1 MLIQSHRGDVV
12 ETNIDERMH
21 QVDYDAIVVGAGFA
35 GLYMLH
41 RLRQRGLRVLVLEA
55 GSDVGGTWFWNRY
68 PGARCDVESVDYSYS
83 FDEGLE
89 QEWIWSERYATQ
101 PEILRYVHHVAD
113 RFDLRRDIR
122 TDTRV
127 IAAAFDEDTSTWV
140 VTMAS
145 GETLRSRFTIMATG
159 CLSVPSTPSFPGMET
174 FEGEIL
180 HTGSWPSEAVAFGGK
195 RVGVIGTGSSGTQ
208 LIPIAAEEADEL
220 FVFQRTPNFSVPANN
235 APLTL
240 AELDALK
247 ADYAHRR
254 ELSRNSATG
263 LTKDMNRVSAL
274 AVSDEER
281 NQVYEEGWR
290 TAGFGF
296 ILSFSDL
303 LFSPEANQTAVDFLN
318 RKARELIHD
327 PSVAATLTATHYPFG
342 SKRPCVDSNFYTTFN
357 RDNVTL
363 VDVKKEAIEAITPS
377 GVRTSE
383 HEYALDMIVFATGFD
398 AMTGALNKI
407 DIRGR
412 DGALLRDH
420 WAEGP
425 STYLG
430 LAVSGFPN
438 LLTITG
444 PGSPSVLSNVL
455 VSIEQHV
462 AWIDDLIEH
471 MEQSGLRVVE
481 AEQQAE
487 VDWTEYVDELAYKT
501 LYPVGSSWY
510 LGPDVPGKRRSFMPF
525 TGGLRAYRRKC
536 NEVAAE
542 GYQGFALK

>member
-1 MLIQSHRGDVV
+1 V
-12 ETNIDERMH
+12 ETSNDERA
-21 QVDYDAIVVGAGFA
+21 QDLDFDAIVVGAGFA

-41 RLRQRGLRVLVLEA
+41 RLRRHGLRVVVLEA

-83 FDEGLE
+83 FDQDLE
-89 QEWIWSERYATQ
+89 QEWVWSERYATQ
-101 PEILRYVHHVAD
+101 PEILRYIHHVAD
-113 RFDLRRDIR
+113 RFDLRKDIR
-122 TDTRV
+122 TETLV
-127 IAAAFDEDTSTWV
+127 TSAVFDEDSDTWL
-140 VTMAS
+140 VTTA
-145 GETLRSRFTIMATG
+145 GGDTLRSRFTIMATG
-159 CLSVPSTPSFPGMET
+159 CLSVPSTPNFPGTDT
-174 FEGEIL
+174 FEGEVL
-180 HTGSWPSEAVAFGGK
+180 HTGSWPHEAVSFGGK

-235 APLTL
+235 APLTT

-247 ADYAHRR
+247 ADYARRR

-263 LTKDMNRVSAL
+263 LTRDMNRVSAL
-274 AVSDEER
+274 AVSEEER
-281 NQVYEEGWR
+281 TRVYEEGWQ

-303 LFSPEANQTAVDFLN
+303 LYSPEANQTAVDFLN
-318 RKARELIHD
+318 RKARELVDD
-327 PSVAATLTATHYPFG
+327 PTVAAALTATHYPFG

-363 VDVKKEAIEAITPS
+363 VDVKKEAIEAITPR

-383 HEYALDMIVFATGFD
+383 REVELDMIVFATGFD
-398 AMTGALNKI
+398 AMTGALNRV

-412 DGALLRDH
+412 DGVLLRDR

-430 LAVSGFPN
+430 LAVAGFPN

-462 AWIDDLIEH
+462 AWIDELIAH
-471 MEQSGLRVVE
+471 MDGSGLRVVE

-487 VDWTEYVDELAYKT
+487 VDWTEHVNDLAYQT

-536 NEVAAE
+536 NEVATE
-542 GYQGFALK
+542 GYAGFVLK